1 MLTKERGEKKIIA
14 LKRLKRIIKKRKIT
28 LEKKYD

>member
-1 MLTKERGEKKIIA
+1 MLTKERGKKKIIA

-28 LEKKYD
+28 LEKKND